1 MLKPYFKRAQ
11 IKNVSNNHLN
21 LAKLIT
27 INFDKLLYMC
37 VFLNI
42 HNITML
48 PIQYYTLYIKT

>member
-37 VFLNI
+37 VLSTI
-42 HNITML
+42 SK
-48 PIQYYTLYIKT
+48 YT